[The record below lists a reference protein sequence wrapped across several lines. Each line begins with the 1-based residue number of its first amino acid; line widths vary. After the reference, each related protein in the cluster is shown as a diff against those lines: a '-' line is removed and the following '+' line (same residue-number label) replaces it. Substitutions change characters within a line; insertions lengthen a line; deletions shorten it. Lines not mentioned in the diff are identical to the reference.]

1 MARIRVAILG
11 AGRIA
16 QHMADTLL
24 KMAADSRYADL
35 VEPYAVAARDAG
47 RAADFAA
54 KYGFPVSYGSYE
66 ELVADPN
73 VNLVYIATPHNL
85 HAEQA
90 ILCMKAGKG
99 VLVEKAFGANAAQTR
114 EMLAV
119 AKETGMLCA
128 EAIWTRYMPSRA
140 IIDEILTSGAIGEI
154 QAIDANLCYP
164 TTAKARITDPA
175 LAGGA
180 LLDVG
185 VYPINFIDMIMHNAP
200 IARIESSMRAY
211 ETGVDAHNSMTFY
224 YENGVMASAQSSIL
238 CHSDR
243 MGSVWGT
250 DGYMVCQNINNVE
263 AIDVYD
269 GNHMRKPPSSTH
281 FAPLQLTDR
290 PHRHPHQNRRHPDHL
305 NQDQIPV
312 HPVLRGTHERTCHSP
327 SGTRPQPPAAPDA
340 PRNR

>member
-1 MARIRVAILG
+1 MGFDMARIRIAILG

-16 QHMADTLL
+16 QHMADTLV
-24 KMAADSRYADL
+24 KMAADSRYTDL

-47 RAADFAA
+47 RAADFAT

-66 ELVADPN
+66 ELVSDPN
-73 VNLVYIATPHNL
+73 VDLVYIATPHNL

-128 EAIWTRYMPSRA
+128 EAIWTRYMPSRGMIDD
-140 IIDEILTSGAIGEI
+140 IIASGIIGDV

-200 IARIESSMRAY
+200 IARIESSMRPY

-224 YENGVMASAQSSIL
+224 YENGVMATAQSSIL

-269 GNHMRKPPSSTH
+269 GNHTIVAHYDVP
-281 FAPLQLTDR
+281 AQLTGYEYEVAAAAQAVIDGR
-290 PHRHPHQNRRHPDHL
+290 TECEEMPHADTLRIMELMDSLRRDWNLTYPF
-305 NQDQIPV
+305 
-312 HPVLRGTHERTCHSP
+312 ER
-327 SGTRPQPPAAPDA
+327 
-340 PRNR
+340 

>member
-1 MARIRVAILG
+1 M
-11 AGRIA
+11 
-16 QHMADTLL
+16 
-24 KMAADSRYADL
+24 
-35 VEPYAVAARDAG
+35 
-47 RAADFAA
+47 
-54 KYGFPVSYGSYE
+54 
-66 ELVADPN
+66 ADPN
-73 VNLVYIATPHNL
+73 VDLVYIATPHNL

-140 IIDEILTSGAIGEI
+140 IIDKILASGAIGEI

-224 YENGVMASAQSSIL
+224 YENGVMATAQSSIL

-243 MGSVWGT
+243 TGSVWGP
-250 DGYMVCQNINNVE
+250 MVIWCARTLIMLRQLTCMT
-263 AIDVYD
+263 AIIRLL
-269 GNHMRKPPSSTH
+269 HITMFPPSSPATIRGGGRRTGRNRRSH
-281 FAPLQLTDR
+281 RMRGNAP
-290 PHRHPHQNRRHPDHL
+290 RRHPAH
-305 NQDQIPV
+305 
-312 HPVLRGTHERTCHSP
+312 HGTHGLP
-327 SGTRPQPPAAPDA
+327 A
-340 PRNR
+340 PRLEPHLPLRTLSSNISFSVGELRFRSHSRR

>member
-1 MARIRVAILG
+1 MAQINVAILG

-16 QHMADTLL
+16 QSMAETLV
-24 KMAADSRYADL
+24 KMAADDRYRDL
-35 VEPYAVAARDAG
+35 VAPYAVAARDG
-47 RAADFAA
+47 ERAAAFAA

-73 VNLVYIATPHNL
+73 VNLVYIATPHNF

-90 ILCMKAGKG
+90 SD
-99 VLVEKAFGANAAQTR
+99 
-114 EMLAV
+114 
-119 AKETGMLCA
+119 ETGMLCT
-128 EAIWTRYMPSRA
+128 EAIWTRYMPSRGMIDD
-140 IIDEILTSGAIGEI
+140 IIASGVIGEV

-200 IARIESSMRAY
+200 IARVESSMQPY

-224 YENGVMASAQSSIL
+224 YQNGVMATAQSSIL

-243 MGSVWGT
+243 MGAVWGT
-250 DGYMVCQNINNVE
+250 EGYLTCQNINNVE
-263 AIDVYD
+263 AIDVFDGSHAVTAHYD
-269 GNHMRKPPSSTH
+269 VPE
-281 FAPLQLTDR
+281 QLTGYEYEVASAA
-290 PHRHPHQNRRHPDHL
+290 QA
-305 NQDQIPV
+305 
-312 HPVLRGTHERTCHSP
+312 VLDERTECAEMPHADTMRIMKLMDSLRADWELTYP
-327 SGTRPQPPAAPDA
+327 FEA
-340 PRNR
+340 

>member
-1 MARIRVAILG
+1 MGFDMARIRVAILG

-16 QHMADTLL
+16 QHMADTLV

-47 RAADFAA
+47 RAANFAA

-73 VNLVYIATPHNL
+73 VDLVYIATPHNL

-99 VLVEKAFGANAAQTR
+99 VLVEKAFGANAAQAR
-114 EMLAV
+114 KMISV
-119 AKETGMLCA
+119 SKETGMLCT
-128 EAIWTRYMPSRA
+128 EAIWT
-140 IIDEILTSGAIGEI
+140 
-154 QAIDANLCYP
+154 
-164 TTAKARITDPA
+164 

-180 LLDVG
+180 LLDVV

-224 YENGVMASAQSSIL
+224 YENGVVATAQSSIL

-250 DGYMVCQNINNVE
+250 DGYMACQNINNVE

-269 GNHMRKPPSSTH
+269 GNHTVVAHYDVPS
-281 FAPLQLTDR
+281 QLTGYEYEVASAAKALLEGHTECEEM
-290 PHRHPHQNRRHPDHL
+290 PHADTLRIMELMDSLRRDWSLTYPF
-305 NQDQIPV
+305 
-312 HPVLRGTHERTCHSP
+312 ER
-327 SGTRPQPPAAPDA
+327 
-340 PRNR
+340 

>member
-1 MARIRVAILG
+1 MGFDMARIRIAILG

-16 QHMADTLL
+16 QHMADTLV

-47 RAADFAA
+47 RAADFAT

-66 ELVADPN
+66 ELVSDPN
-73 VNLVYIATPHNL
+73 VDLVYIATPHNL

-128 EAIWTRYMPSRA
+128 EAIWTRYMPSRGMIDD
-140 IIDEILTSGAIGEI
+140 IIASGIIGDV

-200 IARIESSMRAY
+200 IARIESSMRPY

-224 YENGVMASAQSSIL
+224 YENGVMASGQCSFL
-238 CHSDR
+238 CYSDR
-243 MGSVWGT
+243 WGSVCVSVG
-250 DGYMVCQNINNVE
+250 DMGGQNINNVE

-269 GNHMRKPPSSTH
+269 GKHTIVAHYDVP
-281 FAPLQLTDR
+281 AQLTGYEYEVASAAKALLEGHTECAEM
-290 PHRHPHQNRRHPDHL
+290 PHADTMRIMELMDSLRRDWNLTYPF
-305 NQDQIPV
+305 
-312 HPVLRGTHERTCHSP
+312 ER
-327 SGTRPQPPAAPDA
+327 
-340 PRNR
+340 